1 MQRGGHTCHVCARK
15 EVIILAS
22 LYSLFVTD
30 PFSVGNAVAAYVIHF
45 FFYSSILSTHV
56 IIVDVIGFISIFI
69 IRVQLQVHFFVGAG
83 HCG

>member
-30 PFSVGNAVAAYVIHF
+30 PFSVGNAVAAYVIHLF
-45 FFYSSILSTHV
+45 FF
-56 IIVDVIGFISIFI
+56 
-69 IRVQLQVHFFVGAG
+69 IRPFYPLM
-83 HCG
+83 